1 MSVYATGLTGTIGSF
16 LPDSVKPINID
27 LSSNADEFAKLKFKK
42 SDIIIH
48 LGAVVGN
55 RLVEEN
61 YDYAYKVNVRGT
73 RLLAEV
79 ALTQEIAKFF
89 YISSSHVYKSK
100 TTNLLEYDDLEAST
114 PYAMNKLD
122 AERQLEN
129 IFRQQRSKLVILRV
143 FSILDWG
150 MPSFTLGGALEQ
162 ALQDKEVLISN
173 GDDIRDFLTPKLV
186 AKILYNLTFIKDL
199 PQVINICSGI
209 GTSVA
214 LVAEIMLKNMNNF
227 SNVIISP
234 GVSEKPIII
243 GNNKILRKLLPE
255 ISLSFNPTFLS

>member
-1 MSVYATGLTGTIGSF
+1 
-16 LPDSVKPINID
+16 
-27 LSSNADEFAKLKFKK
+27 
-42 SDIIIH
+42 
-48 LGAVVGN
+48 
-55 RLVEEN
+55 
-61 YDYAYKVNVRGT
+61 
-73 RLLAEV
+73 
-79 ALTQEIAKFF
+79 
-89 YISSSHVYKSK
+89 
-100 TTNLLEYDDLEAST
+100 
-114 PYAMNKLD
+114 MNKLD

-214 LVAEIMLKNMNNF
+214 LVAEIMLKNMDNF